1 MKPNKVHVGNRIR
14 NIRGNS
20 TLEEFGIELGK
31 KLDNTRIKEGIISRW
46 ENGVSIPNKMRLKA
60 IAELGNISVNEL
72 LYGSHK
78 LFVKEVISDELLKQD
93 ELYKV
98 IAAYLFKVNK
108 ATERNIES
116 EVLKFMN
123 NNFNS
128 LYDFLYTADL
138 NNPEYNKA
146 YDPTT
151 IIETAINYFEYR
163 LKAAEQSYKL
173 NNDVDLHLLSP
184 IKFKNLENKDDY
196 EDKTKYEIDFSLSLT
211 KTDWLS
217 ERPSRVELD
226 YICYPTLEITLNHN
240 KDTHYYYIS
249 GMSDFVDSHYERIYG
264 EKTYKQLKDR
274 LLEFALKKDY
284 LKEYNIE
291 SFEELT

>member
-1 MKPNKVHVGNRIR
+1 MTNKYEERLGKRIE
-14 NIRGNS
+14 NIRLTRGLNK
-20 TLEEFGIELGK
+20 TEFGRLFDASGSLVNK
-31 KLDNTRIKEGIISRW
+31 W
-46 ENGVSIPNKMRLKA
+46 ENYNIKPSQERMRQIAKM
-60 IAELGNISVNEL
+60 ENISINEL
-72 LYGSHK
+72 LYGPHK
-78 LFVKEVISDELLKQD
+78 LFVKEVISDELLKQE

-151 IIETAINYFEYR
+151 IIKTAINYFEYR
-163 LKAAEQSYKL
+163 LNAAEQSYKL
-173 NNDVDLHLLSP
+173 NDDVDLHLLSP

-264 EKTYKQLKDR
+264 EKTYKQLKER
-274 LLEFALKKDY
+274 LLELALKKDY